1 MTFTLARVVST
12 LIDYY
17 QLLIIAYVLMSW
29 FRPSGVFYDIYRIL
43 GSICE
48 PWLAIFRRIVPPLGM
63 MDISPIVA
71 ILALRLLG
79 NGLVT
84 LLARLG

>member
-1 MTFTLARVVST
+1 MTSTLARVFST

-48 PWLAIFRRIVPPLGM
+48 PWLGIFRRIVPPLGM
-63 MDISPIVA
+63 MDVSPIVA

>member
-1 MTFTLARVVST
+1 MTSTLARVFST

>member
-63 MDISPIVA
+63 MDVSPIVA

>member
-48 PWLAIFRRIVPPLGM
+48 PWLGIFRRIVPPLGM
-63 MDISPIVA
+63 MDVSPIVA

>member
-1 MTFTLARVVST
+1 MIVDLLVQ

-29 FRPSGVFYDIYRIL
+29 IRPSGVIADIYRIL
-43 GSICE
+43 GTIVE
-48 PWLAIFRRIVPPLGM
+48 PWLGLFRRFIPPLGM

-71 ILALRLLG
+71 IIALSLIQT
-79 NGLVT
+79 GLRT
-84 LLARLG
+84 FGAQLR

>member
-48 PWLAIFRRIVPPLGM
+48 PWLGIFRRIVPPLGM